1 MPLEIDK
8 SKKEKHMRLKDKVAI
23 VTGAAG
29 GLGQTFASALAGEGA
44 RIAVLDIADP
54 EDTVRLITDAG
65 GTAVGINM
73 DVTVEADCRRA
84 AEEAVATFGR
94 IDILINNAAIVFGIK
109 RKPFYEIDPAEWDK
123 VMTVNV
129 KGAWLCTRA
138 VFPYMQHQ
146 GKGKIV
152 NLSSETFFTGSQGFV
167 HYVTSK
173 AGVVGL
179 TRSLAVELGPHN
191 ITINALAPGFTDSRA
206 SRSIADVS
214 KYDISRTPM
223 GRLQQPY
230 DLIGAL
236 IFLSADDSDFVTGQT
251 ILVDG
256 GRVMH

>member
-1 MPLEIDK
+1 
-8 SKKEKHMRLKDKVAI
+8 MRLNEKVAI
-23 VTGAAG
+23 VTGAAR
-29 GLGQTFASALAGEGA
+29 GLGQTFAAALAGEGA
-44 RIAVLDIADP
+44 TIVALDIADP
-54 EDTVRLITDAG
+54 DETVNVITSAG
-65 GTAVGINM
+65 GTARGM
-73 DVTVEADCRRA
+73 KADVTIEGDCRKA
-84 AEEAVATFGR
+84 AEEVAAAFGR
-94 IDILINNAAIVFGIK
+94 IDILVNNAAIIYGIQ
-109 RKPFYEIDPAEWDK
+109 RKPFYEIDPEEWDK

-129 KGAWLCTRA
+129 KGAWLCSRA
-138 VFPYMQHQ
+138 VFPYMQRR

-152 NLSSETFFTGSQGFV
+152 NLSSETFFTGSHGFV

-179 TRSLAVELGPHN
+179 TRSMAVELGPYN

-223 GRLQQPY
+223 GRLQQPS

-236 IFLSADDSDFVTGQT
+236 LFLCSDDSDFVTGQT
-251 ILVDG
+251 LLVDG

>member
-1 MPLEIDK
+1 MPPKLNERKRKI
-8 SKKEKHMRLKDKVAI
+8 HMRLKDKVAI

-29 GLGQTFASALAGEGA
+29 GLGQTFASALAREGA
-44 RIAVLDIADP
+44 KIVALDIADP
-54 EDTVRLITDAG
+54 EDTVHLITDAG
-65 GTAVGINM
+65 GTAMGARM

-84 AEEAVATFGR
+84 AEAAVDAYGR
-94 IDILINNAAIVFGIK
+94 IDILVNNAAIVYGIK

-129 KGAWLCTRA
+129 KGAWLCSRA
-138 VFPYMQHQ
+138 VFPYMQRQ

-179 TRSLAVELGPHN
+179 TRSMAVELGPHN
-191 ITINALAPGFTDSRA
+191 ITINAIAPGFTDSRA

-214 KYDISRTPM
+214 KYDISRTPL
-223 GRLQQPY
+223 GRLQQPD